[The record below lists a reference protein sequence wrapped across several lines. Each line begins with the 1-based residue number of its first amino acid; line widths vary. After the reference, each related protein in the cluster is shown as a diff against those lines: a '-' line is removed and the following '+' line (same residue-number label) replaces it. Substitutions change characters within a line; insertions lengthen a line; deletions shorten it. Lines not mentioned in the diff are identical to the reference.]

1 MLKAV
6 KIRLIPTKEQEVLF
20 WKSVGTARWAYNFYI
35 FERERVYQ
43 EWKDNGNKGKKT
55 ISESAVRKYINNVLK
70 PTTHLWL
77 SEVGSNVMKQ
87 AVKDCNDAYNKW
99 YDKQKE
105 LKRSKNY
112 DPQTDW
118 KIGKPKFKKK
128 GKSKPNFYVNYE
140 SLSRKDGGFHGEKIG
155 YVKTAT
161 PLPKLKKGQ
170 KYSNP
175 RISYDG
181 KNWYLSVGYNFDPE
195 KQELSGESIGID
207 LGIKDLAIV
216 SDGSKFKNI
225 NKTKEVRRLEK
236 KLKRKQRS
244 LSRMELENTDHYIKD
259 AKGYDHPVWKRPLRE
274 CANHNRQSKKIA
286 LIQKRL
292 ADIRQNHIHQTTA
305 AIVKTKPSR
314 IVVENLNVSGMMKN
328 KHLSKAVANEKFY
341 EFIRQ
346 MKYKCEWNGI
356 ELVQADRY
364 FPSSKMCSC
373 CGNIK
378 KDLKLSDRTYKCK
391 KCGITIDR
399 DFNASLN
406 LAKYEIA

>member
-1 MLKAV
+1 M
-6 KIRLIPTKEQEVLF
+6 IP
-20 WKSVGTARWAYNFYI
+20 
-35 FERERVYQ
+35 
-43 EWKDNGNKGKKT
+43 
-55 ISESAVRKYINNVLK
+55 K
-70 PTTHLWL
+70 P
-77 SEVGSNVMKQ
+77 
-87 AVKDCNDAYNKW
+87 
-99 YDKQKE
+99 
-105 LKRSKNY
+105 
-112 DPQTDW
+112 
-118 KIGKPKFKKK
+118 
-128 GKSKPNFYVNYE
+128 
-140 SLSRKDGGFHGEKIG
+140 
-155 YVKTAT
+155 
-161 PLPKLKKGQ
+161 
-170 KYSNP
+170 
-175 RISYDG
+175 
-181 KNWYLSVGYNFDPE
+181 
-195 KQELSGESIGID
+195 IGID